1 MRQWWPLRTVMFKLK
16 VIQKDEKERQRKVL
30 SGMCEIE
37 KESTLEYC
45 MCHRS
50 NIENAVHW
58 NMC

>member
-1 MRQWWPLRTVMFKLK
+1 MFKLK

-50 NIENAVHW
+50 NIENAVHS